1 MRPPASIGARALPEE
16 VRCADPH
23 ASGPRHNDVAATGWR
38 RDACGDP
45 SRKHV
50 PRGPS
55 GRAKDTRAG
64 SRQAKRATERLAFDP
79 LAALNPSSASA
90 HSKTLT
96 LRSPISQFV
105 QCPCQGL
112 GLMPSRSRGEES
124 VAPVDL
130 AGTGRVTRP
139 SPELLPAP
147 GGARLARGS
156 ALPAAGRAQSPQG
169 GGGERN
175 VHPRRRRGRSGG
187 TVRGDQSPAET
198 SDPASLIPT
207 HRRRTRGYGRTAP
220 LHGGPWPLRPGN
232 PVQRAA
238 PNSRVAGRSRLLGR
252 RSSTRG

>member
-1 MRPPASIGARALPEE
+1 MRWGTSEPE
-16 VRCADPH
+16 R
-23 ASGPRHNDVAATGWR
+23 
-38 RDACGDP
+38 
-45 SRKHV
+45 V
-50 PRGPS
+50 PRRPS
-55 GRAKDTRAG
+55 GRATGHQEAG
-64 SRQAKRATERLAFDP
+64 SGRAKRATERLALDP
-79 LAALNPSSASA
+79 LAALDPSSASA

-112 GLMPSRSRGEES
+112 GLMSSRSRGEE
-124 VAPVDL
+124 
-130 AGTGRVTRP
+130 AGARGSRGDRCVTRP

-147 GGARLARGS
+147 AARGLHVGPP
-156 ALPAAGRAQSPQG
+156 AAAGRAQSPQG

-175 VHPRRRRGRSGG
+175 AHPRRRRRPSGG

-207 HRRRTRGYGRTAP
+207 HRRRTRGARENGAVAWW
-220 LHGGPWPLRPGN
+220 PWPLRPGN

-238 PNSRVAGRSRLLGR
+238 PNSRAAGRSRLLGR